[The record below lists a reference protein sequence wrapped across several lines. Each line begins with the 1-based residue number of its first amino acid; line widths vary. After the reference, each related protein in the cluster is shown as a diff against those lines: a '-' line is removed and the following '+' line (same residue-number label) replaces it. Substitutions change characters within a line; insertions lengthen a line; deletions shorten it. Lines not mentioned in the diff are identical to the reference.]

1 MKNLDSIYDLLKEY
15 EIATEDEINLVTSI
29 NGWNLESSESIIYA
43 RTGLNSVD
51 QLLEDLGVELD

>member
-29 NGWNLESSESIIYA
+29 NGWNLESYESIIYA